1 MKCTQC
7 GAAVPAN
14 AAFCPQCGAH
24 LSRAPADGD
33 RPAAAAKIRPSGPP
47 GTAHDVSEQD
57 LWTGRYSPKAMTGPF
72 LGALLLAAI
81 CFVVGSYVDSRAW
94 MAVAVGAVVVFVYLL
109 LLLLYRQMSIRY
121 RLTNQRL
128 LREIGILG
136 RTDDR
141 ILVID
146 IDDITVKQTFV
157 ERMFNLGTILIVAN
171 DESAKEEE
179 QARVKKD
186 VVMRGIEDPRHVAD
200 LIDEARRAERSRRGV
215 YMMNA

>member
-1 MKCTQC
+1 
-7 GAAVPAN
+7 
-14 AAFCPQCGAH
+14 
-24 LSRAPADGD
+24 
-33 RPAAAAKIRPSGPP
+33 
-47 GTAHDVSEQD
+47 
-57 LWTGRYSPKAMTGPF
+57 MTGPF
-72 LGALLLAAI
+72 LGALLLAIVCLIGA
-81 CFVVGSYVDSRAW
+81 SYIDQQAW
-94 MAVAVGAVVVFVYLL
+94 MAVAVGAIAVFVYLL
-109 LLLLYRQMSIRY
+109 LLLLYRQMAVRY

-128 LREIGILG
+128 LREIGILS

-146 IDDITVKQTFV
+146 IDDITVKQTLV

-179 QARVKKD
+179 ADRVKKD
-186 VVMRGIEDPRHVAD
+186 VVMLGIENPRHVAD